1 MAIRKSS
8 SIVWRLIVYFLLLN
22 VFTVIVISSYSYF
35 RAKDAL
41 VNRTFEQLIS
51 IRIEKKKRIERFF
64 IDRIEELEM
73 LAQSEQV
80 KGLAKFLSGGGEGS
94 VSFQT
99 SGIIDHIFPGD
110 YYKRIFISTDKVAV
124 YSLNNPLSDSISWR
138 YDSIKN
144 LPIEKLWTEIKE
156 LQATVLKDYQ
166 LDQETDLPII
176 FLGAPLFSEA
186 GNIIGMVSVEIDI
199 EAINAIMYE
208 NNPHNGLGKS
218 GESYLVGDD
227 FLLRST
233 SRFENNSVFKTAVQT
248 LGAEQALNG
257 NTDTQI
263 IKDYREVS
271 VLSSFSPVDILNL
284 HWAILVEMDQKE
296 AMVPIVSIRNN
307 LLYLSILISL
317 LLFAMV
323 YLIATRISSPIIK
336 LKQAAENISKGKYEV
351 LVEEAVSRDEIG
363 SLVKAFNEMATQIK
377 EQTNNLELERSMR
390 LSSMIDGQELER
402 HRLSRELHDGLGQS
416 ILAIKMR
423 LERTANASPERVQ
436 EIMSEVQGLF
446 ANVIAEVRSISNGLM
461 PAALNEFG
469 LLDALSHLCRE
480 VSESSGMRVEFVHD
494 GYEGP
499 VEGRIKTYL
508 YRIAQEALNNAV
520 KHSGSVNAKVE
531 LKTDSE
537 YVFIDVSDLGRGFTY
552 DSERKICGNGISNMK
567 ERVHLLNG
575 EIDIHS
581 QEGKGT
587 MIEIRIP
594 LVL

>member
-1 MAIRKSS
+1 MLIIKQEISTMAIRKSS

-94 VSFQT
+94 VS
-99 SGIIDHIFPGD
+99 
-110 YYKRIFISTDKVAV
+110 V

-263 IKDYREVS
+263 IKDYREGS

-377 EQTNNLELERSMR
+377 EQTNNLELERSMLKR
-390 LSSMIDGQELER
+390 ACALR
-402 HRLSRELHDGLGQS
+402 PS
-416 ILAIKMR
+416 ISL
-423 LERTANASPERVQ
+423 TFPERYPYTR
-436 EIMSEVQGLF
+436 F
-446 ANVIAEVRSISNGLM
+446 
-461 PAALNEFG
+461 
-469 LLDALSHLCRE
+469 
-480 VSESSGMRVEFVHD
+480 
-494 GYEGP
+494 
-499 VEGRIKTYL
+499 
-508 YRIAQEALNNAV
+508 
-520 KHSGSVNAKVE
+520 
-531 LKTDSE
+531 
-537 YVFIDVSDLGRGFTY
+537 
-552 DSERKICGNGISNMK
+552 
-567 ERVHLLNG
+567 
-575 EIDIHS
+575 
-581 QEGKGT
+581 
-587 MIEIRIP
+587 
-594 LVL
+594 